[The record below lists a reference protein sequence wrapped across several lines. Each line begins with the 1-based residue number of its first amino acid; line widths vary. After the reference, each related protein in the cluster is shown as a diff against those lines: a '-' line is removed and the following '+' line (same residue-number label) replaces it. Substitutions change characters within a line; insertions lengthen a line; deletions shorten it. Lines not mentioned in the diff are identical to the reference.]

1 MSAKKILVPS
11 DFSQAS
17 DAILPLATSIVRDR
31 DAEIL
36 FVHVQEPPVAYAAGE
51 LYYGP
56 IEPDAD
62 ALKQMLNRLQPTDP
76 KVPCR
81 HQMLLGEPATE
92 IVRMAEDLGV
102 DMIVMGTHGRSGL
115 ARMLMGSVA
124 EKVVRRATCPVLTV
138 KEPRI
143 AK

>member
-11 DFSQAS
+11 DFSHAS
-17 DAILPLATSIVRDR
+17 DAILPLATSIARDR

-56 IEPDAD
+56 IEPDTD
-62 ALKQMLNRLQPTDP
+62 ALEQMLNRLQPTDP